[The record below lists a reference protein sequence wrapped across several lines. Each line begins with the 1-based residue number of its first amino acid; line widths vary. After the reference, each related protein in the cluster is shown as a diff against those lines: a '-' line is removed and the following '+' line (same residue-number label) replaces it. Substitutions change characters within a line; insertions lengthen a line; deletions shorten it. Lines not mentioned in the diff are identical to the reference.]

1 MDKIHIKDL
10 QIIGF
15 HGAIPEEKVLGQKFV
30 LSFELDVD
38 LRQAGK
44 NDDLTKT
51 VHYGELAQKVEEEFT
66 KTSYDLI
73 EKAAEEICEFVLLN
87 YPLVKKVKL
96 LLKKPWA
103 PTRKHVEYVAVEI
116 ERKWNK
122 VYIAAGSNLGN
133 KEETLKEAIDKI
145 DKRKDCVVTKVS
157 NFYTTDPVGYE
168 DQDQFVNCVFEIDT
182 LQTPSELM
190 DTLLE
195 VEKDFKRERII
206 RWGPRTLDL
215 DIIFYDDIIS
225 YDEHILIPHPRAH
238 ERQFVMKPMC
248 DINPYYVHPIYR
260 KRVMDISS
268 ELGELQNI
276 QPLT

>member
-10 QIIGF
+10 EIIGF

-122 VYIAAGSNLGN
+122 VYMAAGSNLGD
-133 KEETLKEAIDKI
+133 KEETLKEAIYII

-168 DQDQFVNCVFEIDT
+168 DQDQFVNCVFEINT

-215 DIIFYDDIIS
+215 DIIFYNDIIS

-268 ELGELQNI
+268 ELGEL
-276 QPLT
+276 

>member
-10 QIIGF
+10 EIIGF

-122 VYIAAGSNLGN
+122 VYIAAGSNLGD

-157 NFYTTDPVGYE
+157 NFYTTDPVEYE
-168 DQDQFVNCVFEIDT
+168 DQDQFVNCVFEINT

-190 DTLLE
+190 NTLLE

-215 DIIFYDDIIS
+215 DIIFYNDIIS

-268 ELGELQNI
+268 ELGEL
-276 QPLT
+276 

>member
-10 QIIGF
+10 EIIGF

-133 KEETLKEAIDKI
+133 KEETLKEAIYKI

-168 DQDQFVNCVFEIDT
+168 DQDQFVNCVFEINT

-215 DIIFYDDIIS
+215 DIIFYNDIIS

-268 ELGELQNI
+268 ELGEL
-276 QPLT
+276 

>member
-10 QIIGF
+10 EIIGF

-122 VYIAAGSNLGN
+122 VYIAAGSNLGD
-133 KEETLKEAIDKI
+133 KEETLKEAIYII

-157 NFYTTDPVGYE
+157 NLYTTDPVGYE
-168 DQDQFVNCVFEIDT
+168 DQDQFVNCVFEINT

-268 ELGELQNI
+268 ELGEL
-276 QPLT
+276 

>member
-10 QIIGF
+10 EIIGF

-122 VYIAAGSNLGN
+122 VYIAAGSNLGD
-133 KEETLKEAIDKI
+133 KEETLKEAIYII

-157 NFYTTDPVGYE
+157 NLYTTDPVGYE

-215 DIIFYDDIIS
+215 DIIFYNDIIS

-268 ELGELQNI
+268 ELGEL
-276 QPLT
+276 

>member
-10 QIIGF
+10 EIIGF

-122 VYIAAGSNLGN
+122 VYIAAGSNLGD
-133 KEETLKEAIDKI
+133 KEETLKEAIYKI
-145 DKRKDCVVTKVS
+145 DKRKECVVTKVS

-168 DQDQFVNCVFEIDT
+168 DQDQFVNCVFEINT

-215 DIIFYDDIIS
+215 DIIFYNDIIS

-268 ELGELQNI
+268 ELGEL
-276 QPLT
+276 

>member
-1 MDKIHIKDL
+1 MDKIHINDL
-10 QIIGF
+10 EIIGF

-122 VYIAAGSNLGN
+122 VYIAAGSNLGD
-133 KEETLKEAIDKI
+133 KEETLKEAIYII

-168 DQDQFVNCVFEIDT
+168 DQDQFVNCVFEINT

-215 DIIFYDDIIS
+215 DIIFYNDIIS

-268 ELGELQNI
+268 ELGEL
-276 QPLT
+276 

>member
-10 QIIGF
+10 EIIGF

-122 VYIAAGSNLGN
+122 VYIAAGSNLGD

-168 DQDQFVNCVFEIDT
+168 DQDQFVNCVFEINT

-215 DIIFYDDIIS
+215 DIIFDNDIIS

-268 ELGELQNI
+268 ELGEL
-276 QPLT
+276 

>member
-10 QIIGF
+10 EIIGF

-116 ERKWNK
+116 ERKWNT
-122 VYIAAGSNLGN
+122 VYIAAGSNLGD
-133 KEETLKEAIDKI
+133 KEETLQEAIYKI

-168 DQDQFVNCVFEIDT
+168 DQDQFVNCVFEINT

-215 DIIFYDDIIS
+215 DIIFYNDIIS

-268 ELGELQNI
+268 ELGEL
-276 QPLT
+276 

>member
-10 QIIGF
+10 EIIGF

-73 EKAAEEICEFVLLN
+73 EKAAEEICESVLLN

-122 VYIAAGSNLGN
+122 VYIAAGSNLGD

-215 DIIFYDDIIS
+215 DIIFYNDIIS

-268 ELGELQNI
+268 ELGEL
-276 QPLT
+276 

>member
-10 QIIGF
+10 EIIGF

-122 VYIAAGSNLGN
+122 VYIAAGSNLGD
-133 KEETLKEAIDKI
+133 KEETLKEAIYII

-168 DQDQFVNCVFEIDT
+168 DQDQFVNCVFEINT

-215 DIIFYDDIIS
+215 DIIFYNDIIS

-248 DINPYYVHPIYR
+248 DINPYYVHPIYI

-268 ELGELQNI
+268 ELGEL
-276 QPLT
+276 

>member
-10 QIIGF
+10 EIIGF

-122 VYIAAGSNLGN
+122 VYIAAGSNLGD
-133 KEETLKEAIDKI
+133 KEETLKEAIYII

-168 DQDQFVNCVFEIDT
+168 DQDQFVNCVFEINT

-195 VEKDFKRERII
+195 VEKDFKRESII

-215 DIIFYDDIIS
+215 DIIFYNDIIS

-268 ELGELQNI
+268 ELGEL
-276 QPLT
+276 

>member
-10 QIIGF
+10 EIIGF

-122 VYIAAGSNLGN
+122 VYIAAGSNLGD
-133 KEETLKEAIDKI
+133 KEETLKEAIYII

-157 NFYTTDPVGYE
+157 NFYTTDPVVYE
-168 DQDQFVNCVFEIDT
+168 DQDQFVNCVFEINT

-215 DIIFYDDIIS
+215 DIIFYNDIIS

-268 ELGELQNI
+268 ELGEL
-276 QPLT
+276 

>member
-10 QIIGF
+10 EIIGF

-73 EKAAEEICEFVLLN
+73 EKVAEEICEFVLLN

-122 VYIAAGSNLGN
+122 VYIAAGSNLGD
-133 KEETLKEAIDKI
+133 KEETLKEAIYII

-168 DQDQFVNCVFEIDT
+168 DQDQFVNCVFEINT

-215 DIIFYDDIIS
+215 DIIFYNDIIS

-268 ELGELQNI
+268 ELGEL
-276 QPLT
+276 

>member
-10 QIIGF
+10 EIIGF

-122 VYIAAGSNLGN
+122 VYIAAGSNLGD
-133 KEETLKEAIDKI
+133 KEETLKEAIYII

-168 DQDQFVNCVFEIDT
+168 DHDQFVNCVFEINT

-268 ELGELQNI
+268 ELGEL
-276 QPLT
+276 

>member
-10 QIIGF
+10 EIIGF

-168 DQDQFVNCVFEIDT
+168 DQDQFVNCVFEINT

-268 ELGELQNI
+268 ELGEL
-276 QPLT
+276 

>member
-10 QIIGF
+10 EIIGF

-122 VYIAAGSNLGN
+122 VYIAAGSNLGD

-145 DKRKDCVVTKVS
+145 DKRKDCVVTKVY

-168 DQDQFVNCVFEIDT
+168 DQDQFVNCVFEINT

-190 DTLLE
+190 NTLLE

-215 DIIFYDDIIS
+215 DIIFYNDIIS

-248 DINPYYVHPIYR
+248 DINPYFVHPVYR

-268 ELGELQNI
+268 ELGDL
-276 QPLT
+276 

>member
-10 QIIGF
+10 EIIGF

-122 VYIAAGSNLGN
+122 VYIAAGSNLGD

-168 DQDQFVNCVFEIDT
+168 DQDKFVNCVFEIDT

-215 DIIFYDDIIS
+215 DIIFYNDIIS

-268 ELGELQNI
+268 ELGEL
-276 QPLT
+276 

>member
-1 MDKIHIKDL
+1 MDKIYIKDL
-10 QIIGF
+10 EIFAF

-38 LRQAGK
+38 LRKAGK
-44 NDDLTKT
+44 TDDLTKT

-73 EKAAEEICEFVLLN
+73 EKAAEEICEFVLLS

-96 LLKKPWA
+96 LLVKPWA
-103 PTRKHVEYVAVEI
+103 PTRKHLEHVAVEL
-116 ERKWNK
+116 ERKWSK
-122 VYIAAGSNLGN
+122 VYIAAGANLGD
-133 KEETLKEAIDKI
+133 KEETLKEAIAKI
-145 DKRKDCVVTKVS
+145 DERKDCVVTKVS
-157 NFYTTDPVGYE
+157 NFYITDPVGYE
-168 DQDQFVNCVFEIDT
+168 NQDKFVNCVFEINT

-190 DTLLE
+190 DTLLSIE
-195 VEKDFKRERII
+195 AEFKRERII

-215 DIIFYDDIIS
+215 DIIFYDDVIS

-248 DINPYYVHPIYR
+248 DINPYFVHPVYR

-268 ELGELQNI
+268 ELGDL
-276 QPLT
+276 

>member
-10 QIIGF
+10 EIIGF

-87 YPLVKKVKL
+87 YLLVKKVKL

-122 VYIAAGSNLGN
+122 VYIAAGSNLGD

-168 DQDQFVNCVFEIDT
+168 DQDQFVNCVFEINT

-215 DIIFYDDIIS
+215 DIIFYNDIIS

-268 ELGELQNI
+268 ELGEL
-276 QPLT
+276 

>member
-10 QIIGF
+10 EIIGF

-122 VYIAAGSNLGN
+122 VYIAAGSNLGD
-133 KEETLKEAIDKI
+133 KEETLKEAIYII

-168 DQDQFVNCVFEIDT
+168 DQDQFVICVFEIDT

-268 ELGELQNI
+268 ELGEL
-276 QPLT
+276 

>member
-10 QIIGF
+10 EIIGF

-122 VYIAAGSNLGN
+122 VYIAAGSNLGD
-133 KEETLKEAIDKI
+133 KEETLKEAIYLI

-168 DQDQFVNCVFEIDT
+168 DQDQFVNCVFEINT

-215 DIIFYDDIIS
+215 DIIFYNDIIS

-268 ELGELQNI
+268 ELGEL
-276 QPLT
+276 

>member
-10 QIIGF
+10 EIIGF

-51 VHYGELAQKVEEEFT
+51 VHYGKLAQKVEEEFT

-122 VYIAAGSNLGN
+122 VYIAAGSNLGD
-133 KEETLKEAIDKI
+133 KEETLKEAIYKI

-168 DQDQFVNCVFEIDT
+168 DQDQFVNCVFEINT

-215 DIIFYDDIIS
+215 DIIFYNDIIS

-268 ELGELQNI
+268 ELGEL
-276 QPLT
+276 

>member
-10 QIIGF
+10 EIIGF

-73 EKAAEEICEFVLLN
+73 EKAAEEICDFVLLN

-122 VYIAAGSNLGN
+122 VYIAAGSNLGD

-168 DQDQFVNCVFEIDT
+168 DQDQFVNCVFEINT

-190 DTLLE
+190 NTLLE

-215 DIIFYDDIIS
+215 DIIFYNDIIS

-268 ELGELQNI
+268 ELGEL
-276 QPLT
+276 

>member
-10 QIIGF
+10 EIIGF

-122 VYIAAGSNLGN
+122 VYIAAGSNLGD
-133 KEETLKEAIDKI
+133 KEETLKEAIYII

-168 DQDQFVNCVFEIDT
+168 DQDQFVNCVFEINT

-215 DIIFYDDIIS
+215 DIIFYNDIIS

-248 DINPYYVHPIYR
+248 DINPYYVHPIYT
-260 KRVMDISS
+260 VA
-268 ELGELQNI
+268 
-276 QPLT
+276 PLAANVLTV

>member
-10 QIIGF
+10 EIIGF

-51 VHYGELAQKVEEEFT
+51 VHYGELDQKVEEEFT

-122 VYIAAGSNLGN
+122 VYIAAGSNLGD
-133 KEETLKEAIDKI
+133 KEETLKEAIYKI

-268 ELGELQNI
+268 ELGEL
-276 QPLT
+276 

>member
-10 QIIGF
+10 KIIGF

-122 VYIAAGSNLGN
+122 VYIAAGSNLGD
-133 KEETLKEAIDKI
+133 KEETLKEAIYKI

-168 DQDQFVNCVFEIDT
+168 DQDQFVNCVFEINT

-215 DIIFYDDIIS
+215 DIIFYNDIIS

-268 ELGELQNI
+268 ELGEL
-276 QPLT
+276 

>member
-10 QIIGF
+10 EIIGF

-73 EKAAEEICEFVLLN
+73 EKAAEEICDFVLLN

-122 VYIAAGSNLGN
+122 VYIAAGSNLGD

-268 ELGELQNI
+268 ELGEL
-276 QPLT
+276 

>member
-10 QIIGF
+10 EIIGF

-73 EKAAEEICEFVLLN
+73 EKAAEGICEFVLLN

-122 VYIAAGSNLGN
+122 VYIAAGSNLGD
-133 KEETLKEAIDKI
+133 KEETLKEAIYII

-168 DQDQFVNCVFEIDT
+168 DQDQFVNCVFEINT

-215 DIIFYDDIIS
+215 DIIFYNDIIS

-268 ELGELQNI
+268 ELGEL
-276 QPLT
+276 

>member
-1 MDKIHIKDL
+1 MQKIHIKDL
-10 QIIGF
+10 EIIGF

-122 VYIAAGSNLGN
+122 VYIAAGSNLGD
-133 KEETLKEAIDKI
+133 KEETLKEAIYII

-168 DQDQFVNCVFEIDT
+168 DQDQFVNCVFEINT

-268 ELGELQNI
+268 ELGEL
-276 QPLT
+276 

>member
-10 QIIGF
+10 EIIGF

-51 VHYGELAQKVEEEFT
+51 VHYGELAQKVEEEFS

-122 VYIAAGSNLGN
+122 VYIAAGSNLGD
-133 KEETLKEAIDKI
+133 KEETLKEAIYII

-168 DQDQFVNCVFEIDT
+168 DQDQFVNCVFEINT

-268 ELGELQNI
+268 ELGEL
-276 QPLT
+276 

>member
-10 QIIGF
+10 EIIGF

-87 YPLVKKVKL
+87 YPLVQKVKL

-122 VYIAAGSNLGN
+122 VYIAAGSNLGD
-133 KEETLKEAIDKI
+133 KEETLKEAIYKI

-215 DIIFYDDIIS
+215 DIIFYNDIIS

-268 ELGELQNI
+268 ELGEL
-276 QPLT
+276 

>member
-10 QIIGF
+10 EIIGF

-122 VYIAAGSNLGN
+122 VYIAAGSNLGD
-133 KEETLKEAIDKI
+133 KEETLKEAIYKI

-168 DQDQFVNCVFEIDT
+168 DQDQFVNCVFEINT

-190 DTLLE
+190 NTLLE

-268 ELGELQNI
+268 ELGEL
-276 QPLT
+276 

>member
-10 QIIGF
+10 EIIGF

-122 VYIAAGSNLGN
+122 VYIAAGSNLGD
-133 KEETLKEAIDKI
+133 KEETLKEAIYKI

-260 KRVMDISS
+260 KRVTDISS
-268 ELGELQNI
+268 ELGEL
-276 QPLT
+276 

>member
-10 QIIGF
+10 EIIGF

-87 YPLVKKVKL
+87 YHLVKKVKL

-122 VYIAAGSNLGN
+122 VYIAAGSNLGD
-133 KEETLKEAIDKI
+133 KEETLKEAIYII

-168 DQDQFVNCVFEIDT
+168 DQDQFVNCVFEINT

-215 DIIFYDDIIS
+215 DIIFYNDIIS

-268 ELGELQNI
+268 ELGEL
-276 QPLT
+276 